1 MRTQSQATR
10 AKSKW
15 EANNVLRVSWTLTA
29 AMILV
34 LFSFE
39 TANAFVPA
47 VTPETVVGDPR
58 AITLGDPAPR
68 PVAGTTAVGGEVF
81 LPVSGVVSLP
91 VSGVVSLP
99 VSGVVSLPSTST
111 TPTGAEASAAVLGL
125 GLIGAAGAFVVIRR
139 RRSS

>member
-1 MRTQSQATR
+1 
-10 AKSKW
+10 
-15 EANNVLRVSWTLTA
+15 
-29 AMILV
+29 
-34 LFSFE
+34 
-39 TANAFVPA
+39 
-47 VTPETVVGDPR
+47 
-58 AITLGDPAPR
+58 
-68 PVAGTTAVGGEVF
+68 
-81 LPVSGVVSLP
+81 

>member
-1 MRTQSQATR
+1 
-10 AKSKW
+10 
-15 EANNVLRVSWTLTA
+15 VLRVSWTLTA

-99 VSGVVSLPSTST
+99 STST